1 MNILISLES
10 RVLSEALY
18 HSLKMEE
25 PGDRLFISHEGH
37 DVVNCRP
44 DLVLTDH
51 YNLKQKLL
59 TRGRE
64 TKILLLDTGLEQ
76 DDVIRMILTYKLDG
90 VLSTVADISLLKK
103 AMKVVASGQIWIDNH
118 NLKALL
124 YKVGTI
130 SQSGKVD
137 KISNREQQILDLL
150 KKGSRNKEIAAQ
162 LFLSEQTIKSHLSR
176 IYRKFNVSSRSQL
189 ISGLMQHQ

>member
-10 RVLSEALY
+10 RVLCEALY

-25 PGDRLFISHEGH
+25 LDDRLFISHEGH
-37 DVVNCRP
+37 DVVSCRP

-51 YNLKQKLL
+51 HNLNRKLL
-59 TRGRE
+59 SRGRE

-76 DDVIRMILTYKLDG
+76 EDVISIILTHKLDG
-90 VLSTVADISLLKK
+90 VLSTVADISMLKK
-103 AMKVVASGQIWIDNH
+103 AMKLVVAGQIWIDNH

-124 YKVGTI
+124 YKAGTI

-137 KISNREQQILDLL
+137 KISKKEQQILELI
-150 KKGSRNKEIAAQ
+150 KKGCRNKEIAAQ

-176 IYRKFNVSSRSQL
+176 IFRKFNVSSRSQL
-189 ISGLMQHQ
+189 ISSLMQH